1 MSKRKEDRQQQ
12 ILRELAETPTL
23 RIGDMARTHGVST
36 ETIRRDLDEL
46 TRRGVLNRTY
56 GGAVRAMNSEPTV
69 TERHQLFTEERERI
83 ARRRPLYARG
93 QNIYDR
99 LRRHHGTCCPPD
111 GQRAAGYHGHHP
123 RLRRRNGAVDES
135 NHPVIVAPGVLRYRR
150 GNDRCADASV
160 PQPVHGGLYVTG
172 ASGIAADGPSEAL
185 IDSGTVYR
193 AMIQRAAKS
202 IVVADHSKFD
212 LTYPYHY
219 AGWSGISRLIT
230 DQPLPDHLA
239 TVLGGK
245 RWSWR
250 VVMPLLNSSDP
261 RRYVYPLAKLAWIRC
276 CR

>member
-83 ARRRPLYARG
+83 ARDAVHCMRDGKIFMIGSGATTVHVARRMASE
-93 QNIYDR
+93 
-99 LRRHHGTCCPPD
+99 LRDITVITHAFGVATVLSMNPT
-111 GQRAAGYHGHHP
+111 
-123 RLRRRNGAVDES
+123 LR
-135 NHPVIVAPGVLRYRR
+135 VIVAPGEY
-150 GNDRCADASV
+150 CATEGAMTGAQTLQFLSQFTADYT
-160 PQPVHGGLYVTG
+160 LLG

-202 IVVADHSKFD
+202 IVVADHSKFG

-239 TVLGGK
+239 TVLGREK
-245 RWSWR
+245 
-250 VVMPLLNSSDP
+250 VVVVRGHAAPEQQ
-261 RRYVYPLAKLAWIRC
+261 
-276 CR
+276 

>member
-83 ARRRPLYARG
+83 ARDAVHCMREGKIFMIGSGATTVHVARRMASE
-93 QNIYDR
+93 
-99 LRRHHGTCCPPD
+99 LRDITVITHAFGVATVLSMNPTIR
-111 GQRAAGYHGHHP
+111 
-123 RLRRRNGAVDES
+123 
-135 NHPVIVAPGVLRYRR
+135 VIVAPGEY
-150 GNDRCADASV
+150 CATEGAMTGAQTLQFLSQFTADYT
-160 PQPVHGGLYVTG
+160 LLG

-230 DQPLPDHLA
+230 DHPLPDHLA
-239 TVLGGK
+239 TVLGREK
-245 RWSWR
+245 
-250 VVMPLLNSSDP
+250 VVVARGHAAPEQQ
-261 RRYVYPLAKLAWIRC
+261 
-276 CR
+276 